1 MDRKLSADDVAK
13 PTPAVGLDVD
23 FAKSLRDFFREARE
37 IQNGMHEMREYGLYK
52 DFFLYLCTMFSCFKL
67 CICQSS
73 KTLCVFYVAECS
85 KIYSFRK
92 ETD

>member
-1 MDRKLSADDVAK
+1 MAFSESSTQRKRSVERKPSIERKPSMDRKLSADDVAK

-52 DFFLYLCTMFSCFKL
+52 DFFCN
-67 CICQSS
+67 
-73 KTLCVFYVAECS
+73 CVQCS
-85 KIYSFRK
+85 RA
-92 ETD
+92 